1 MGCLREVERGGV
13 GGHQRHRNL
22 ANLLLISGPQITFPH
37 IFFMMHKI
45 IHMNTA
51 FSQQTKRFSPK
62 LELMSFGWDAMRLK
76 SKVGMS
82 ETPVTGPG
90 IGSES
95 SLS

>member
-1 MGCLREVERGGV
+1 
-13 GGHQRHRNL
+13 
-22 ANLLLISGPQITFPH
+22 
-37 IFFMMHKI
+37 
-45 IHMNTA
+45 MNIA